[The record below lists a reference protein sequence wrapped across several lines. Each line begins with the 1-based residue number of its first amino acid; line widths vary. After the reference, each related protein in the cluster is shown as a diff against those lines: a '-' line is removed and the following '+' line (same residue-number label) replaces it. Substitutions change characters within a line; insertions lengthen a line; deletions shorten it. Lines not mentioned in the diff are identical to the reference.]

1 MTSCLDLLRET
12 VEGSGNVI
20 KKDDYEISGFSKI
33 SIATGI
39 NAHVKMGDTEN
50 IVVEADDNILELI
63 KVELKGDKLSV
74 YVDANVDSYAVHDNA
89 CARTNM

>member
-1 MTSCLDLLRET
+1 MKNFKPVVLLLLIAFTMTSCLDLLRET

-39 NAHVKMGDTEN
+39 NAQ
-50 IVVEADDNILELI
+50 DN
-63 KVELKGDKLSV
+63 KP
-74 YVDANVDSYAVHDNA
+74 A
-89 CARTNM
+89 ARKIRDQQRP